1 MNNTYKIIAGIL
13 ALFGTA
19 WAAYAGLNKLFGPRE
34 VYRIEL
40 AGMSQQ
46 MLEIQRNNRIAY
58 WLNVRFYWQQRVEQ
72 LEYEYGLEPWNNNK
86 KQRLQGARVKR
97 DEADREIRRL
107 QQP

>member
-1 MNNTYKIIAGIL
+1 MNNTYKVIAGIL
-13 ALFGTA
+13 TLFGTA
-19 WAAYAGLNKLFGPRE
+19 WGAYAGLNKLFVPRE

-40 AGMSQQ
+40 AGMSRE
-46 MLEIQRNNRIAY
+46 MLEIQRNNRITY

-72 LEYEYGLEPWNNNK
+72 LQYEYGLEPWSVSK
-86 KQRLQGARVKR
+86 KQLLQEAKSKR